1 MPPGRHVVGTLDA
14 AGARFPAL
22 AAPSFTGPLHQ
33 PGAGIP
39 ADTDEMFVVLHLL
52 SHGASRRTIN
62 YHGRYYRTVL
72 DPLLKRVNAYLRRLA
87 GRKYKRLRTHKRYS
101 QWLAGLLSRQPG
113 LFAHWRLERSY

>member
-1 MPPGRHVVGTLDA
+1 MPPGRHVVGALDA

-62 YHGRYYRTVL
+62 YHGRYYRSAL
-72 DPLLKRVNAYLRRLA
+72 NPLLKRVNASLRRWA
-87 GRKYKRLRTHKRYS
+87 GRKYKPLRTHTRYRR
-101 QWLAGLLSRQPG
+101 WLAGLLSRQPG
-113 LFAHWRLERSY
+113 RFAHWRLVRTY

>member
-14 AGARFPAL
+14 AGARFPAS

-39 ADTDEMFVVLHLL
+39 ASTDEMFVVLHLL

-62 YHGRYYRTVL
+62 YHGRYYRSAL
-72 DPLLKRVNAYLRRLA
+72 DPLLKRVNAYLTRWA
-87 GRKYKRLRTHKRYS
+87 GRKYKRLRTHKRFS
-101 QWLAGLLSRQPG
+101 RWWTGLLSRQPG
-113 LFAHWRLERSY
+113 LFAHWRLVRTY